1 MASELIIKNKDKLE
15 EYGLIINNLIR
26 LAEYLLKNET
36 IDLSEITEIL
46 GERPFKVKET
56 LVEYLKEIKNYKKM
70 ETKTKEA
77 EIEKVED
84 STTEFPEEAMSVDNI
99 SESATEG
106 EGTPNGKIEK
116 DERIIDIEE
125 SEKQEEESTEAKK
138 N

>member
-1 MASELIIKNKDKLE
+1 VASELIIKNKDKLE

-106 EGTPNGKIEK
+106 EGTGNDKIEK
-116 DERIIDIEE
+116 DERIIDIKE

>member
-106 EGTPNGKIEK
+106 EGTGNDKIEK
-116 DERIIDIEE
+116 DERIIDIKE

>member
-116 DERIIDIEE
+116 DERIIDIKE